1 MAIPSDLEIANSA
14 TVLPLP
20 QIAELAGIPTQHLE
34 LYGHGAAKVQ
44 LEAIESLAG
53 RPDAKY
59 VVVSAITPTPLGEG
73 KTTTTVGLGQA
84 FSHIGKSAT
93 IAIRQ
98 PSMGP
103 TFGIKGGAAGG
114 GYSQVVP
121 MDLFNL
127 HLTGDMHAVTAAH
140 NLCAAVLDAHLFHGN
155 DLGIDIHNITW
166 RRVVDINDRALRNIT
181 VGLGGRLDGIPRES
195 GFDITA
201 ASEVMAA
208 LALATSLQ
216 DLRNK
221 MGAIVVGYTKDDK
234 PVTAEDLEVA
244 GSMTVMLREAIK
256 PNLMQT
262 LEGTPALVHTG
273 PFGNIATGNSS
284 IVADQIGIKT
294 GDFLLTEAG
303 FGADMGAERF
313 FNIKCRYS
321 GLVPDAAVLVAT
333 VRGLKAHSGKHR
345 IVAGRPLPAALLEEN
360 PDEVHAGGDNLR
372 KQLENMKIH
381 GVTPVVA
388 INEFPGDNTGDLQAI
403 EQIAAEY
410 GARSARCTHFSNGGA
425 GAAELASA
433 VDDAA
438 SEDSSFA
445 PLYGDDLTLREKIE
459 IVAKRVYG
467 AEDVSFSVPA
477 NKQLDSYER
486 NGFGQLPVCIA
497 KTHLSISS
505 DPKLLGAPTGW
516 TLPVREVRASVGAG
530 FVYPICGEMRTMPGL
545 GKSPGANKIDIDANG
560 NILGLS

>member
-221 MGAIVVGYTKDDK
+221 MGAIVVG
-234 PVTAEDLEVA
+234 L
-244 GSMTVMLREAIK
+244 SL
-256 PNLMQT
+256 
-262 LEGTPALVHTG
+262 
-273 PFGNIATGNSS
+273 
-284 IVADQIGIKT
+284 
-294 GDFLLTEAG
+294 
-303 FGADMGAERF
+303 
-313 FNIKCRYS
+313 
-321 GLVPDAAVLVAT
+321 
-333 VRGLKAHSGKHR
+333 
-345 IVAGRPLPAALLEEN
+345 
-360 PDEVHAGGDNLR
+360 
-372 KQLENMKIH
+372 IH
-381 GVTPVVA
+381 
-388 INEFPGDNTGDLQAI
+388 N
-403 EQIAAEY
+403 
-410 GARSARCTHFSNGGA
+410 
-425 GAAELASA
+425 
-433 VDDAA
+433 
-438 SEDSSFA
+438 
-445 PLYGDDLTLREKIE
+445 
-459 IVAKRVYG
+459 
-467 AEDVSFSVPA
+467 
-477 NKQLDSYER
+477 
-486 NGFGQLPVCIA
+486 
-497 KTHLSISS
+497 
-505 DPKLLGAPTGW
+505 
-516 TLPVREVRASVGAG
+516 
-530 FVYPICGEMRTMPGL
+530 
-545 GKSPGANKIDIDANG
+545 
-560 NILGLS
+560 